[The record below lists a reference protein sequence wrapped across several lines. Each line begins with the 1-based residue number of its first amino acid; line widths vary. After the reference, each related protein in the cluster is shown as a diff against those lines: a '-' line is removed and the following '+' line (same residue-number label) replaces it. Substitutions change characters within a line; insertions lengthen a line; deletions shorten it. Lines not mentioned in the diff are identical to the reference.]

1 MNTAKSVRDLM
12 GPADPAADIA
22 GDTALAE
29 AGLERIL
36 RDEAAAHNL
45 RHPRPR
51 ARIRLRLAVAGVAV
65 SAVVGA
71 VLVWPDGTPA
81 AFAATPPA
89 LTYHLTT
96 GDGSGAATQLEEI
109 ARRVEGLPD
118 GAGGEQSHLRWRQW
132 ALWTR
137 TDAGGTSS
145 KVVPEELDLVR
156 SPGGAKLTRFLVDE
170 GPASATEQ
178 AAQETLQGE
187 VPQSADALRVWLRSR
202 TSGVDGPAGAAEAVH
217 DLVTE
222 RVLSPGQRAAVLRLL
237 AALPGMAVSGEVVD
251 RAGRPGVAFSADSA
265 ASGLPTRYTFIV
277 DPVSGQLLGQEET
290 LTESAGK
297 LNVPVPSV
305 IGYDAY

>member
-1 MNTAKSVRDLM
+1 M
-12 GPADPAADIA
+12 
-22 GDTALAE
+22 
-29 AGLERIL
+29 
-36 RDEAAAHNL
+36 
-45 RHPRPR
+45 
-51 ARIRLRLAVAGVAV
+51 
-65 SAVVGA
+65 
-71 VLVWPDGTPA
+71 
-81 AFAATPPA
+81 
-89 LTYHLTT
+89 
-96 GDGSGAATQLEEI
+96 
-109 ARRVEGLPD
+109 EGLAD
-118 GAGGEQSHLRWRQW
+118 GAGGGQSHLRWRQW

-137 TDAGGTSS
+137 TEAGGTSS

-178 AAQETLQGE
+178 VPQETWQGE
-187 VPQSADALRVWLRSR
+187 VPQSVDALRAWLRSR
-202 TSGVDGPAGAAEAVH
+202 TPGVDGPAGAAEAVH

-265 ASGLPTRYTFIV
+265 AGGLPTRYTFIV

-305 IGYDAY
+305 IGYDAYLVAQQAP